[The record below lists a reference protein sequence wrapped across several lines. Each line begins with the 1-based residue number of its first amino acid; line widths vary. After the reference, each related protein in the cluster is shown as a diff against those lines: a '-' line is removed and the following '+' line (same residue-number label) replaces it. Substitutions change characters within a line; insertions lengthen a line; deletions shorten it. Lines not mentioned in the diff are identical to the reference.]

1 MSYTDVAEEV
11 VKLASQ
17 EGARQAI
24 EFTDKRRKSYLAH
37 FESLRDEINAQYQ
50 ISSTSIQQRYAEGKI
65 TKKLIAERI
74 KTYPSSKGDIAD
86 ILPNEELERYNQIQE
101 QLREARK
108 SLYQFKENDKVIKL
122 SMKLMNLVM
131 MLKQDITNEAEE
143 KFSFIYKGQDGVA
156 YSIEVPLHN
165 ILLNDKLIS
174 YISIQNGDIQ
184 NWAGTDDQFLRF
196 DSSIIGQMKNIINTT
211 DNSSF
216 SIRKMPSFIAKY
228 DTAKETAK
236 YLVSS
241 RHRYGSK
248 KFRQTIEDLIGNSE
262 SNRLDWYIRK
272 DKQYY
277 VIYRELRPGTGFLAQ
292 GLYGQEIGDPKAT
305 FRPDNNPWYGLADS
319 TDKYGQSYSVKSFLE
334 GDPSLVSLH
343 SLHKI
348 TFEII
353 RILSSPLKTDTIQS
367 FLKQQI
373 FQGGQIMS
381 QAFDQEVDKIL
392 TQYG

>member
-11 VKLASQ
+11 VKLASK

-24 EFTDKRRKSYLAH
+24 KFTDKRRKSYLAH

-65 TKKLIAERI
+65 TKKLITERI
-74 KTYPSSKGDIAD
+74 KTYPSSKGDVAD

-174 YISIQNGDIQ
+174 YISIQTGDIQ

-216 SIRKMPSFIAKY
+216 SIRKMPDFMAKY
-228 DTAKETAK
+228 DTAKESAK

-241 RHRYGSK
+241 RHRYGSN
-248 KFRQTIEDLIGNSE
+248 KFKQTIEDLIGNSE
-262 SNRLDWYIRK
+262 NNRLDWYIRK

-277 VIYRELRPGTGFLAQ
+277 VIYRELKPGTGFLAQ

-353 RILSSPLKTDTIQS
+353 RILSSPLETDTIQS

-373 FQGGQIMS
+373 FQGGQILS